1 MYLDVWEDVYYL
13 KYQSKMKKISK
24 ILALIKKLLKKIF
37 TKKVLL
43 SFFLPLAVIAI
54 LYLGRS
60 LIFAAW
66 VNGRPVYRLSLTRE
80 LEKQGGKQV
89 LDGLIEKALINSEA
103 AKNKIK
109 VEQSEIDSEIKKIEE
124 MISGQGLT
132 LDDALKFRNQ
142 TKKDLTRQIEIQKM
156 VEKLLSSKIVIT
168 DAELKDYFNTNKSL
182 FGQNPVFDKVKDQVN
197 SQLFQQKLS
206 EQYSAWITDLK
217 AKAKILYFV
226 NL

>member
-1 MYLDVWEDVYYL
+1 
-13 KYQSKMKKISK
+13 MKKKLSK
-24 ILALIKKLLKKIF
+24 VLKVF
-37 TKKVLL
+37 TKKRVIITLIVVLL
-43 SFFLPLAVIAI
+43 STGIYFS
-54 LYLGRS
+54 RS

-66 VNGRPVYRLSLTRE
+66 VNGKPVYRFSLTRE

>member
-1 MYLDVWEDVYYL
+1 
-13 KYQSKMKKISK
+13 MKKKLSK
-24 ILALIKKLLKKIF
+24 VLKVF
-37 TKKVLL
+37 TKKRVIVALIVVLL
-43 SFFLPLAVIAI
+43 STGIYFC
-54 LYLGRS
+54 RS

-66 VNGRPVYRLSLTRE
+66 VNGKPVYRFSLTRE

-89 LDGLIEKALINSEA
+89 LEGLIEKALINSEA

-206 EQYSAWITDLK
+206 EQYSTWITELK
-217 AKAKILYFV
+217 TKSKILYFV
-226 NL
+226 RL

>member
-1 MYLDVWEDVYYL
+1 
-13 KYQSKMKKISK
+13 MKKKLSK
-24 ILALIKKLLKKIF
+24 VLKVF
-37 TKKVLL
+37 TKKRVIVALIVVLL
-43 SFFLPLAVIAI
+43 STGIYFS
-54 LYLGRS
+54 RS

-66 VNGRPVYRLSLTRE
+66 VNGKPVYRYSLISE

-142 TKKDLTRQIEIQKM
+142 TKKDLTRQIEIQKI
-156 VEKLLSSKIVIT
+156 VEKLLASKIVIT
-168 DAELKDYFNTNKSL
+168 DADLRDYFTKNKSL
-182 FGQNPVFDKVKDQVN
+182 FGTNPIFDKVKEQVKT
-197 SQLFQQKLS
+197 QLFQQKLS
-206 EQYSAWITDLK
+206 GEYNTWITELK
-217 AKAKILYFV
+217 TKAKIYYEDSRH
-226 NL
+226 

>member
-1 MYLDVWEDVYYL
+1 
-13 KYQSKMKKISK
+13 MKV
-24 ILALIKKLLKKIF
+24 F
-37 TKKVLL
+37 TKKRVIVALIIVLL
-43 SFFLPLAVIAI
+43 STGIYFS
-54 LYLGRS
+54 RS

-66 VNGRPVYRLSLTRE
+66 VNGRPVYRLSLISE
-80 LEKQGGKQV
+80 LEKQGGQQV

-124 MISGQGLT
+124 MVSGQGLS

-142 TKKDLTRQIEIQKM
+142 TRKDLVDQIKIQKI
-156 VEKLLSSKIVIT
+156 VEKLLSLKIVIT

-182 FGQNPVFDKVKDQVN
+182 FGQNPVFDKVKDQVKN
-197 SQLFQQKLS
+197 QVLQQKLS
-206 EQYSAWITDLK
+206 EQYNTWITELK
-217 AKAKILYFV
+217 TKAKILYFI

>member
-1 MYLDVWEDVYYL
+1 
-13 KYQSKMKKISK
+13 MKKKLSK
-24 ILALIKKLLKKIF
+24 VLKVF
-37 TKKVLL
+37 TKKRVIVALIVVLL
-43 SFFLPLAVIAI
+43 STGIYFS
-54 LYLGRS
+54 RS

-66 VNGRPVYRLSLTRE
+66 VNGKPVYRYSLISE

-142 TKKDLTRQIEIQKM
+142 TKKDLIDQIKIQKI

-182 FGQNPVFDKVKDQVN
+182 FGQNPVFDKVKVQVKN
-197 SQLFQQKLS
+197 QVLQQKLS
-206 EQYSAWITDLK
+206 EQYSTWITELK
-217 AKAKILYFV
+217 TKSKILYFV
-226 NL
+226 KL

>member
-1 MYLDVWEDVYYL
+1 
-13 KYQSKMKKISK
+13 MKKKLSK
-24 ILALIKKLLKKIF
+24 VLKVF
-37 TKKVLL
+37 TKKRVIVALIVVLL
-43 SFFLPLAVIAI
+43 STGIYFS
-54 LYLGRS
+54 RS

-66 VNGRPVYRLSLTRE
+66 VNGKPVYRFSLTRE

-89 LDGLIEKALINSEA
+89 LEGLIEKALINSEA

-206 EQYSAWITDLK
+206 EQYSTWITELK
-217 AKAKILYFV
+217 TKSKILYFV
-226 NL
+226 RL